1 MDGKY
6 YIALKDSNKTGGLPV
21 VIQEKIPTRAEVPEQ
36 YKWRLEDIYASDA
49 EWERD
54 FQKLR
59 IMVKE
64 IQAFKGRL
72 GESPGVLLETLRA
85 EERLQQLN
93 EKIYA
98 YARMRRDEDN
108 TNSIYQA
115 MTDRADSL
123 STEAQTAVSFILPE
137 ILALPEETLAGF
149 RRAERGLDLYEFAF
163 EEIMRQKDHT
173 LSPAEERIIA
183 QAGEVTEAPSNI
195 FKMVNNADITFEPI
209 EDEKGARVE
218 VTHGR
223 YTRLMESRD
232 RRVRRDAFTS
242 MYSSYHK
249 LRNTLAA
256 TLSSSVRRDIF
267 YARVRRHPSALQA
280 SLFEDNIQ
288 PQVYDNL
295 IETVRR
301 NNGAMQRYVDLRRR
315 RLGLDQLHMYDL
327 YVSLAG
333 EVDWDISYAE
343 SVEIIKQALAPLG
356 SFYGEIMARG
366 LAAGWVD
373 IYENKGKSSGA
384 YSWGPY
390 GTHPY
395 ILMNYQNN
403 LSNLFTLAHE
413 LGHAMHSYFAFNA
426 QPYIYAHYKIFT
438 AEVASTV
445 NECLLMDYLLK
456 TVTDRD
462 KKLYLLNH
470 YLEQFRGTVFR
481 QTMFA
486 EFEKI
491 IHARVEAGEALTPD
505 LLGEIYH
512 QLNLDYYGPGIVV
525 DRDIDMEWARIPHFY
540 EAFYVYKYATGFS
553 AAVALSRQILTE
565 GEPAVARYLDFLRS
579 GGSGYPLD
587 LLKAAG
593 VDLSAPLPVQ
603 EGLDLFT
610 ILLDQVEAFM

>member
-1 MDGKY
+1 M
-6 YIALKDSNKTGGLPV
+6 V
-21 VIQEKIPTRAEVPEQ
+21 MHEKLPTRQEVPDQ
-36 YKWRLEDIYASDA
+36 YKWRLEDIYATDA
-49 EWERD
+49 QWERD
-54 FQKLR
+54 FQELR
-59 IMVKE
+59 IMSKE
-64 IQAFKGRL
+64 IQAYKSRL
-72 GESPGVLLETLRA
+72 GESARVLLETLQA

-108 TNSIYQA
+108 TNAVYQA
-115 MTDRADSL
+115 LTDRADSI
-123 STEAQTAVSFILPE
+123 STEVQTAVSFILPE
-137 ILALPEETLAGF
+137 ILALPEEKLAGF
-149 RRAERGLDLYEFAF
+149 RQMERGLDLYEFAF

-183 QAGEVTEAPSNI
+183 QAGEVTEAPANI

-209 EDEKGARVE
+209 ADEKGSLVE

-223 YTRLMESRD
+223 YTRLLESRD

-242 MYSSYHK
+242 MYSSYGK

-256 TLSSSVRRDIF
+256 TISSSVKRDIF
-267 YARVRRHPSALQA
+267 YARVRKHPSALQA

-295 IETVRR
+295 IGTVRR
-301 NNGAMQRYVDLRRR
+301 NNKAMQRYVELRRR
-315 RLGLDQLHMYDL
+315 RLGVDELHMYDL
-327 YVSLAG
+327 YVPLAG
-333 EVDWDISYAE
+333 EVAWEIPYEE
-343 SVEIIKQALAPLG
+343 SVEIIKKALAPLG
-356 SFYGEIMARG
+356 SSYGEVLAQG
-366 LAAGWVD
+366 LATGWVD

-403 LSNLFTLAHE
+403 LNNLFTLAHE
-413 LGHAMHSYFAFNA
+413 LGHAMHSYYAFQE

-456 TVTDRD
+456 TVTETDR
-462 KKLYLLNH
+462 KLYLLNH

-505 LLGEIYH
+505 FLGEAYH
-512 QLNLDYYGPGIVV
+512 QLNLDYYGQGIVV
-525 DRDIDMEWARIPHFY
+525 DRDIDLEWARIPHFY
-540 EAFYVYKYATGFS
+540 TAFYVYKYATGFS
-553 AAVALSRQILTE
+553 AAVSLSRQILTE
-565 GEPAVARYLDFLRS
+565 GEPAVKRYLNFLKS
-579 GGSGYPLD
+579 GGSGYPLN

-593 VDLSAPLPVQ
+593 VDLSTPVPVQ
-603 EGLDLFT
+603 EGLDLFNT
-610 ILLDQVEAFM
+610 LLDQVEAFL

>member
-1 MDGKY
+1 MF
-6 YIALKDSNKTGGLPV
+6 V
-21 VIQEKIPTRAEVPEQ
+21 QEKLPTREEVPDQ

-49 EWERD
+49 DWERD

-59 IMVKE
+59 IMAKE
-64 IQAFKGRL
+64 IQAFRGRL
-72 GESPGVLLETLRA
+72 GESGKVLLETLRA

-93 EKIYA
+93 EKLYA

-115 MTDRADSL
+115 LTDRADSL
-123 STEAQTAVSFILPE
+123 NTEAQTSVSFILPE
-137 ILALPEETLAGF
+137 ILALPEETLASY
-149 RRAERGLDLYEFAF
+149 RRVERGLDLYEFAF

-173 LSPAEERIIA
+173 LSPAEEKIIA
-183 QAGEVTEAPSNI
+183 QAGEVTEAPSAI
-195 FKMVNNADITFEPI
+195 FKMINNADITFEPI
-209 EDEKGARVE
+209 EDEKGVRVE

-223 YTRLMESRD
+223 YMRLMESRD

-242 MYSSYHK
+242 MYDSYQR

-256 TLSSSVRRDIF
+256 TISSSVRRDIF
-267 YARVRRHPSALQA
+267 YARVRKYPSALQA

-288 PQVYDNL
+288 PEVYDNL
-295 IETVRR
+295 IATVRR
-301 NNGAMQRYVDLRRR
+301 NNGAMQRYVNLRRR
-315 RLGLDQLHMYDL
+315 MLGLDELHMYDL
-327 YVSLAG
+327 YVPLAG
-333 EVDWDISYAE
+333 EVDWDIPYEE
-343 SVEIIKQALAPLG
+343 SVEIIKQALEPLG
-356 SFYGEIMARG
+356 SSYGEVLARG
-366 LAAGWVD
+366 LQTGWVD

-403 LSNLFTLAHE
+403 LNNLFTLAHE
-413 LGHAMHSYFAFNA
+413 LGHAMHSYYAFQE

-456 TVTDRD
+456 TVTEPD
-462 KKLYLLNH
+462 KRLYLLNH

-491 IHARVEAGEALTPD
+491 IHTKIETGEALTPD

-512 QLNLDYYGPGIVV
+512 QLNLDYYGAGIVV
-525 DRDIDMEWARIPHFY
+525 DRDIDLEWARIPHFY

-565 GEPAVARYLDFLRS
+565 GAPAVARYLDFLKS
-579 GGSGYPLD
+579 GGSGYPLNQ
-587 LLKAAG
+587 LKAAG
-593 VDLSAPLPVQ
+593 VDLSIPLPVQ
-603 EGLDLFT
+603 EGLDLFAT
-610 ILLDQVEAFM
+610 LLDQVEGIFSKQ

>member
-1 MDGKY
+1 M
-6 YIALKDSNKTGGLPV
+6 A
-21 VIQEKIPTRAEVPEQ
+21 IQEKLPTREEVQDQ
-36 YKWRLEDIYASDA
+36 YKWRLEDIYATDA

-54 FQKLR
+54 FQKVRTLA
-59 IMVKE
+59 KE
-64 IQAFKGRL
+64 IQVFRGRL
-72 GESPGVLLETLRA
+72 GESAGVLLETLQA

-93 EKIYA
+93 EKTYS

-108 TNSIYQA
+108 TNSNYQA
-115 MTDRADSL
+115 LTDRADSL
-123 STEAQTAVSFILPE
+123 STEVQTAVSFILPE
-137 ILALPEETLAGF
+137 ILALPEETLANY
-149 RRAERGLDLYEFAF
+149 RRVERGLDLYEFAF

-183 QAGEVTEAPSNI
+183 QAGEVTEAPSTI
-195 FKMVNNADITFEPI
+195 FKMVNNADITFASI
-209 EDEKGARVE
+209 EDEKGAKVE

-223 YTRLMESRD
+223 YMSLMESRD

-242 MYSSYHK
+242 MYGSYK
-249 LRNTLAA
+249 RLRNTLAA
-256 TLSSSVRRDIF
+256 TISSSVRRDIF
-267 YARVRRHPSALQA
+267 YAHVRKYPSALQA

-288 PQVYDNL
+288 PEVYNNL

-315 RLGLDQLHMYDL
+315 MLGLAELHMYDL
-327 YVSLAG
+327 YVPLAG
-333 EVDWDISYAE
+333 EVEWNIPYTE
-343 SVEIIKQALAPLG
+343 SVEIIKKALAPLG
-356 SFYGEIMARG
+356 SAYGEVLARG
-366 LAAGWVD
+366 LSTGWVD

-395 ILMNYQNN
+395 ILMNYQDN
-403 LSNLFTLAHE
+403 LNNLFTLAHE
-413 LGHAMHSYFAFNA
+413 LGHAMHSYYAFQE
-426 QPYIYAHYKIFT
+426 QPYTYAHYKIFT

-456 TVTDRD
+456 TVTERD

-491 IHARVEAGEALTPD
+491 IHAKIEAGEALTPD
-505 LLGEIYH
+505 LLDEIYH

-525 DRDIDMEWARIPHFY
+525 DRDIDLEWARIPHFY

-553 AAVALSRQILTE
+553 AAVTLSRQILTE
-565 GEPAVARYLDFLRS
+565 GEPAVARYLNFLKS
-579 GGSGYPLD
+579 GGSGYPLN
-587 LLKAAG
+587 LLAAAG
-593 VDLSAPLPVQ
+593 VDLSTPLPVQ
-603 EGLDLFT
+603 EGLDLFAT
-610 ILLDQVEAFM
+610 LLDQVEGLSLKKSPVHESI

>member
-1 MDGKY
+1 MVMQDQ
-6 YIALKDSNKTGGLPV
+6 L
-21 VIQEKIPTRAEVPEQ
+21 PTREEVPAQ

-54 FQKLR
+54 FQKVRVLAG
-59 IMVKE
+59 E

-72 GESPGVLLETLRA
+72 GESAKVLLETLQL
-85 EERLQQLN
+85 EELLGQLN

-98 YARMRRDEDN
+98 YARMRCDEDN
-108 TNSIYQA
+108 ANPTYQA
-115 MTDRADSL
+115 LTDRADSI
-123 STEAQTAVSFILPE
+123 STEVQTAVSFILPE

-149 RRAERGLDLYEFAF
+149 RQVERGLDLYEFAF

-183 QAGEVTEAPSNI
+183 QAGEVAEAPANI

-209 EDEKGARVE
+209 EDDKGMQVE

-223 YTRLMESRD
+223 YTRLLESRD

-242 MYSSYHK
+242 MYSSYRK
-249 LRNTLAA
+249 LRNTLA
-256 TLSSSVRRDIF
+256 TTISSSVKRDIF
-267 YARVRRHPSALQA
+267 YARVHKHPSALQA

-288 PQVYDNL
+288 PEVYDNL

-301 NNGAMQRYVDLRRR
+301 NNVAMHRYVDLRRR
-315 RLGLDQLHMYDL
+315 KLGLDELHMYDL
-327 YVSLAG
+327 YVPLAG
-333 EVDWDISYAE
+333 EVEWKIPYEE
-343 SVEIIKQALAPLG
+343 SVEIVKEALAPLG
-356 SFYGEIMARG
+356 GSYGQVLAQG
-366 LAAGWVD
+366 LSSGWVD
-373 IYENKGKSSGA
+373 IYENKGKTSGA

-390 GTHPY
+390 GNHPY
-395 ILMNYQNN
+395 ILLNYQNN
-403 LSNLFTLAHE
+403 LNNLFTLAHE
-413 LGHAMHSYFAFNA
+413 LGHAMHSYYAFQE

-445 NECLLMDYLLK
+445 NECMLMDYLLK
-456 TVTDRD
+456 TVTEPD
-462 KKLYLLNH
+462 KKFYLLNH

-505 LLGEIYH
+505 YLGEIYH

-525 DRDIDMEWARIPHFY
+525 DRDIDLEWARIPHFY
-540 EAFYVYKYATGFS
+540 TAFYVYKYATGFS

-565 GEPAVARYLDFLRS
+565 GEPAVMRYLDFLKS
-579 GGSGYPLD
+579 GGSGYPLN

-593 VDLSAPLPVQ
+593 VDLSTPVPVQ
-603 EGLDLFT
+603 DGLDLFSN
-610 ILLDQVEAFM
+610 LLDRVEAFK